1 MRTTTLDGMTALLL
15 NPSSADYSQFDPET
29 RRLLRATIDFFEGYG
44 KQRLLQADLHA
55 EWVADFLEFQ
65 KRERLFATFL
75 TPAAYAD
82 GDENR
87 RWDGARNAALSEILG
102 FYGLA
107 YWYAE
112 QVTILGLGPVWMSD
126 NEAAKAKAARQ
137 LADGEV
143 MAFGLSEREHG
154 ADVYSTDMILTPT
167 GGAGG
172 EPDGFTA
179 SGVKYYIG
187 NGNVAGTV
195 SVFGRRGDVDGPD
208 GYVFFAVDSRHPA
221 YRLIDNVVHGQMYVS
236 TFELDEY
243 PVGPDAI
250 LHTGPEAFAAAL
262 NTVNVGKF
270 NLCHGSIG
278 MCEHSLYEAI
288 THSNNRILY
297 GNPVTVF
304 SHVQGNF
311 VDAYAR
317 LSAMKLFSDRAVD
330 YFRSASRDDRR
341 YLLFNPVTKSKV
353 TSEGETVMTLLLD
366 VVAAKGYEKN
376 TYFHQANRFIGW
388 LPRLEGTVHVNVAQ
402 ILKFMPNYLFDPAE
416 YPEIGRRLDPAD
428 DAFFFAQGPVGGAG
442 KVRFADWT
450 APYQA
455 RADVPNVAVFYEQ
468 ATALKALLTTA
479 PPSAEQQKDL
489 DFVLTVGH
497 LFTLIVY
504 GQLILEQAALIGLDD
519 DLLDRIFDFQ
529 IRDFSG
535 YAVDLYGKPSA
546 TPEQQQWA
554 LGAVRRPVADTGVFD
569 RVWQQVQALDGAYT
583 MPG

>member
-1 MRTTTLDGMTALLL
+1 MAELLL
-15 NPSSADYSQFDPET
+15 NPSTADYAHFDPET

-44 KQRLLQADLHA
+44 KERLLDADLKA
-55 EWVADFLEFQ
+55 EWVADFLAFE
-65 KRERLFATFL
+65 KREKLFATFL

-82 GDENR
+82 GDPNR
-87 RWDGARNAALSEILG
+87 RWDAARNAALSEIFG
-102 FYGLA
+102 FFGLA

-112 QVTILGLGPVWMSD
+112 QVTILGLGPIWMSG
-126 NEAAKAKAARQ
+126 NEAAKTEAARQ
-137 LADGEV
+137 LLAGEV

-154 ADVYSTDMILTPT
+154 ADVYSTDMILTPDDADAT
-167 GGAGG
+167 R
-172 EPDGFTA
+172 FTA
-179 SGVKYYIG
+179 SGTKYYIG
-187 NGNVAGTV
+187 NGNVAGMV
-195 SVFGRRGDVDGPD
+195 SVFGRRADVEGPD
-208 GYVFFAVDSRHPA
+208 GYVFFVADSRHPA
-221 YRLIDNVVHGQMYVS
+221 YRLIDNVVHGQMFVS
-236 TFELDEY
+236 TFALENY
-243 PVGPDAI
+243 PVGPENL

-297 GNPVTVF
+297 GNPVTDF

-366 VVAAKGYEKN
+366 VVAAKGYEKT

-402 ILKFMPNYLFDPAE
+402 ILKFMPNYLFNPAD
-416 YPEIGRRLDPAD
+416 YPEVGTRLEAGD

-442 KVRFADWT
+442 KVQFADWKR
-450 APYQA
+450 AYEA
-455 RADVPNVAVFYEQ
+455 RLDLPNVAVFYEQ
-468 ATALKALLTTA
+468 AKALQTLLTTA
-479 PPSAEQQKDL
+479 PPSAEQSRDL

-519 DLLDRIFDFQ
+519 DLVNRIFDVQ
-529 IRDFSG
+529 IRDYSA
-535 YAVDLYGKPSA
+535 YAVALYGKPSA
-546 TPEQQQWA
+546 TPAQQEWA
-554 LGAVRRPVADTGVFD
+554 LGALARPVADQGAFD
-569 RVWQQVQALDGAYT
+569 RVWQQVKALDGAYA